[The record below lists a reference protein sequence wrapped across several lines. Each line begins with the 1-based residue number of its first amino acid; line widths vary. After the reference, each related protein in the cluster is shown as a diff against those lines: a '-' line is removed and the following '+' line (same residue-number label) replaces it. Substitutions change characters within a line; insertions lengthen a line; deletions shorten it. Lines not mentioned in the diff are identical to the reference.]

1 LANYNVTSK
10 VLVGDRNTVGVQI
23 SEYLNSLDASKV
35 VRGLLAVQYG
45 TGILVVIIHDA

>member
-1 LANYNVTSK
+1 VI
-10 VLVGDRNTVGVQI
+10 VGDRNTVGVQI

-35 VRGLLAVQYG
+35 IRGVFGVQYG